1 MLQAY
6 TDILVTPVQ
15 ALLAGFH
22 GGAVHQAG
30 PIYPDFDSPSPARH
44 WRAEAPVDVCPRPP
58 AEGAAVD
65 RLEGEALW
73 GGCLVN
79 HFGHFLA
86 EFVHRLLPAA
96 QARPDWPILY
106 VTQPGQAAQPLPGF
120 IQAVFAY
127 LGVAERVRVLDR
139 PTRVDRLWVAPQ
151 AERLGGPPPA
161 ADYLAVLAA
170 CQARLPAMP
179 RGDVLFVSRAGV
191 GEGLVGEALL
201 ERYFETLGAQ
211 VYRPEQHP
219 LPAQLATYL
228 AHAQLVFTEGSALHG
243 LQLLGR
249 IPGEVTVLSRR
260 PGRFGQAFLTPRV
273 ATLHHVP
280 LAGPA
285 VHGRAAGGRRANWV
299 GLVYLDTAPL
309 ADLARRLFPGQTP
322 ERLAQALADLQQRLA
337 AEEAPATLAYLRS
350 HRGQSLWQDRGAVL
364 RDLAGT
370 GRLSWSVRL
379 QASAVLAGLDRVPSL
394 SLGGA
399 LPPVAALAEP
409 TSSAAWLALLGQ
421 VADGVPDPGLWTLAE
436 ALGRSGG
443 VLEPDWVRSDV
454 LTGALLCSL
463 AAADGAAHE
472 VVLSR
477 PGPWRDPAAM
487 AEGLPVIQRLVL
499 LRLACP
505 ARFRYRAKL
514 PLDAAGW
521 QALRRAPLPVWQ
533 RSVLAWFHLL
543 QEGRWPVRSPEPWAR
558 ALRALA
564 EPGAVVRGSA
574 QEADP
579 WAELQRRLAA
589 WLQTDRPEAQA
600 RVARWLARRA
610 HPAASSFSGEG
621 AGQGS
626 PVKGS
631 GTG

>member
-6 TDILVTPVQ
+6 ADILVAPVQ
-15 ALLAGFH
+15 ALFAAFH
-22 GGAVHQAG
+22 GGPVHQAG
-30 PIYPDFDSPSPARH
+30 PIYPDFDRQGRARH
-44 WRAEAPVDVCPRPP
+44 WRGTAPVDVCPQPP
-58 AEGAAVD
+58 AEGEPID
-65 RLEGEALW
+65 SLDGEALW

-86 EFVHRLLPAA
+86 EFAHRLLPAA
-96 QARPDWPILY
+96 QARPDLPILY
-106 VTQPGQAAQPLPGF
+106 VTRPGQGAEPLPGF
-120 IQAVFAY
+120 IQAVFEY
-127 LGVAERVRVLDR
+127 LGVAGRVRVLDR
-139 PTRVDRLWVAPQ
+139 PTRVGMLWVAPQ
-151 AERLGGPPPA
+151 AECLGGPPPA
-161 ADYLAVLAA
+161 ADYLARLAER
-170 CQARLPAMP
+170 QAALPVAP
-179 RGDVLFVSRAGV
+179 AGEVLFVSRAGV
-191 GEGLVGEALL
+191 GEGLVGEAAL
-201 ERYFETLGAQ
+201 EDFFAALGARI
-211 VYRPEQHP
+211 YRPEQHP
-219 LPAQLATYL
+219 LAEQLATYL
-228 AHAQLVFTEGSALHG
+228 AHTQLVFTEGSALHG

-249 IPGEVTVLSRR
+249 LPGELTVLSRR
-260 PGRFGQAFLTPRV
+260 PGRFGQAFLAPRV
-273 ATLHHVP
+273 AALHHVP

-285 VHGRAAGGRRANWV
+285 VHGRAAEGRRANWV
-299 GLVYLDTAPL
+299 GLVYLNTAPL
-309 ADLARRLFPGQTP
+309 ADLARRLFPGHAA
-322 ERLAQALADLQQRLA
+322 ERLAHALTQLQDRLA

-350 HRGQSLWQDRGAVL
+350 HRGQPLWQDSGAVL

-379 QASAVLAGLDRVPSL
+379 QASAVLAGLDSVPAL

-399 LPPVAALAEP
+399 PLPVAALRGQTPP
-409 TSSAAWLALLGQ
+409 TAWLALLGQ
-421 VADGVPDPGLWTLAE
+421 VADGVPDPGLWTVAE
-436 ALGRSGG
+436 ALDRSGG
-443 VLEPDWVRSDV
+443 VLGPDWVHSDV
-454 LTGALLCSL
+454 LTGAVLCSL
-463 AAADGAAHE
+463 AAADGAAQD

-487 AEGLPVIQRLVL
+487 ATAMPVIQRLVL

-505 ARFRYRAKL
+505 ARFHYRAPL
-514 PLDAAGW
+514 RLDAAGW

-533 RSVLAWFHLL
+533 RCVLAWFHLL
-543 QEGRWPVRSPEPWAR
+543 LEGRWPVCSPEPWAR

-564 EPGAVVRGSA
+564 EPGAAVSGGEP
-574 QEADP
+574 EADP

-589 WLQTDRPEAQA
+589 WLQTDQPEAQA

>member
-1 MLQAY
+1 MQVY
-6 TDILVTPVQ
+6 TDILVAPVQ

-30 PIYPDFDSPSPARH
+30 PIYPDFDTPSPARH
-44 WRAEAPVDVCPRPP
+44 WRAEVPVDVCPRPP
-58 AEGAAVD
+58 AEGASVD

-96 QARPDWPILY
+96 QARPELPILY
-106 VTQPGQAAQPLPGF
+106 VTRPGQAAQPLPGF

-151 AERLGGPPPA
+151 AERLGGSPPA
-161 ADYLAVLAA
+161 ADYLAVLAT
-170 CQARLPAMP
+170 CQARLPAAP
-179 RGDVLFVSRAGV
+179 PGDVLFVSRAGV
-191 GEGLVGEALL
+191 GEGLVGEGLL

-211 VYRPEQHP
+211 VYRPELHP

-249 IPGEVTVLSRR
+249 LPGEVTVLSRR
-260 PGRFGQAFLTPRV
+260 PGRFGQAFLASRV
-273 ATLHHVP
+273 AALHHVP

-285 VHGRAAGGRRANWV
+285 VHGRAAAGRSANWV

-309 ADLARRLFPGQTP
+309 AALARRLFPAQAP
-322 ERLAQALADLQQRLA
+322 ERLAQALSELQDRLA

-350 HRGQSLWQDRGAVL
+350 HRGQPLWQDRGAVL

-370 GRLSWSVRL
+370 GRLSWPARL
-379 QASAVLAGLDRVPSL
+379 QASAALAGLERVPTLSL
-394 SLGGA
+394 SGA
-399 LPPVAALAEP
+399 LPPVAALCESTP
-409 TSSAAWLALLGQ
+409 SAAWLALLGQ
-421 VADGVPDPGLWTLAE
+421 VADGVPDPGLWTVAE
-436 ALGRSGG
+436 ALGRAGG
-443 VLEPDWVRSDV
+443 VLGPDWVHSDV
-454 LTGALLCSL
+454 LTGALLGSL
-463 AAADGAAHE
+463 AAADGAMQE

-477 PGPWRDPAAM
+477 PEPWRDPAAAADAM
-487 AEGLPVIQRLVL
+487 PVIQRLVL

-505 ARFRYRAKL
+505 ARFRYRTKL
-514 PLDAAGW
+514 RLDAAGW

-533 RSVLAWFHLL
+533 RCVLAWFHLL
-543 QEGRWPVRSPEPWAR
+543 LEGRWPVRSPEPWAR

-564 EPGAVVRGSA
+564 DPGAPPRGA
-574 QEADP
+574 GEEADP

-589 WLQTDRPEAQA
+589 WLQSDRPEAQA

-610 HPAASSFSGEG
+610 HPAASSFSDEG

-626 PVKGS
+626 PSKGS

>member
-1 MLQAY
+1 MQVY
-6 TDILVTPVQ
+6 TDILVAPVQ

-22 GGAVHQAG
+22 GGPVHQAG
-30 PIYPDFDSPSPARH
+30 PIYPDFDTPSPARH

-58 AEGAAVD
+58 AEGASVD

-96 QARPDWPILY
+96 QARPELPILY
-106 VTQPGQAAQPLPGF
+106 VTRPGQAAQPLPGF

-161 ADYLAVLAA
+161 ADYLAVLAT
-170 CQARLPAMP
+170 CQARLPAAP
-179 RGDVLFVSRAGV
+179 PGDVLFVSRAGV
-191 GEGLVGEALL
+191 GEGLVGEGLL

-249 IPGEVTVLSRR
+249 LPGEVTVLSRR
-260 PGRFGQAFLTPRV
+260 PGRFGQAFLAPRV
-273 ATLHHVP
+273 AALHHVP

-285 VHGRAAGGRRANWV
+285 VHGRAAAGRSANWV

-309 ADLARRLFPGQTP
+309 AALAQRLFPAQAP
-322 ERLAQALADLQQRLA
+322 ERLAQALSELQDRLA

-350 HRGQSLWQDRGAVL
+350 HRGQPLWQDRGAVL
-364 RDLAGT
+364 RDLAAT
-370 GRLSWSVRL
+370 GRLSWPARL
-379 QASAVLAGLDRVPSL
+379 QASAALAGLEHVPTLSL
-394 SLGGA
+394 SGA
-399 LPPVAALAEP
+399 LPPVAALCESTP
-409 TSSAAWLALLGQ
+409 SAAWLALLGQ
-421 VADGVPDPGLWTLAE
+421 VADGVPDPGLWTVAE
-436 ALGRSGG
+436 ALGRAGG
-443 VLEPDWVRSDV
+443 VLGPDWVHSDV
-454 LTGALLCSL
+454 LTGALLVSL
-463 AAADGAAHE
+463 GAADGAMQE
-472 VVLSR
+472 VVLPR
-477 PGPWRDPAAM
+477 PAPWRDPAAAADAM
-487 AEGLPVIQRLVL
+487 PVIQRLVL

-505 ARFRYRAKL
+505 ARLRYRTKL
-514 PLDAAGW
+514 RLDAAGW

-533 RSVLAWFHLL
+533 RCVLAWFHLL
-543 QEGRWPVRSPEPWAR
+543 LEGRWPVRSPEPWAR

-564 EPGAVVRGSA
+564 DPGAPPRGA
-574 QEADP
+574 GEEADP

-589 WLQTDRPEAQA
+589 WLQSDRPEAQA

-610 HPAASSFSGEG
+610 HPAASSFSDEG

-626 PVKGS
+626 PSRGS